1 MKKVLL
7 FLFLCVS
14 IAGSQEL
21 RINVPYTRFT
31 LPNGLDVILHVD
43 RTTPRVTVNTWFHV
57 GSGNEKPG
65 RTGFAHLFEHLM
77 FMGSKD
83 VATGKFDE
91 WLEAA
96 GAQNNGSTTP
106 DRTNYFEDLPNNAL
120 ELTLFLDSDR
130 MGYLVDAMSPKA
142 VDTQR
147 DVVKN
152 ERRQSYENRPYG
164 MSSLVV
170 DENLYPPAHP
180 YHWPT
185 IGSMADL
192 SAASFEDVVQFY
204 RTYYAPN
211 NASLSIAGDID
222 VEKTKALVEKWYSEI
237 PRGGAVPLIEAPPAY
252 LTQEKRLAFED
263 RVQLPRLYMAW
274 LSPAQFAPGDAAL
287 DILSSIL
294 TSGKNSR
301 LYKRLVYEMQIAQD
315 VYASQ
320 ESQRQVGSFQIV
332 ATAHAGH
339 TLTEIEKVIQ
349 EEIDR
354 IKKEFPTKREVER
367 AANQYEASFIN
378 RLERIGSFGGKADQL
393 NAYFYATGN
402 PDYFNED
409 LSRYRAIDTDDVSA
423 CARTFLRDDG
433 RVVLSVVPKGKKEL
447 AAPGT
452 FISVE
457 GK

>member
-1 MKKVLL
+1 
-7 FLFLCVS
+7 
-14 IAGSQEL
+14 
-21 RINVPYTRFT
+21 
-31 LPNGLDVILHVD
+31 
-43 RTTPRVTVNTWFHV
+43 
-57 GSGNEKPG
+57 
-65 RTGFAHLFEHLM
+65 LM

-120 ELTLFLDSDR
+120 ELALFLDSDR

-142 VDTQR
+142 VDAQR
-147 DVVKN
+147 DIVKN

-164 MSSLVV
+164 MSSLVLS
-170 DENLYPPAHP
+170 ENLFPPTHP
-180 YHWPT
+180 YHWST

-192 SAASFEDVVQFY
+192 SAASFEDVVQFFK
-204 RTYYAPN
+204 TYYAPN

-222 VEKTKALVEKWYSEI
+222 VEKTKALVTKWYSEI
-237 PRGGAVPLIEAPPAY
+237 PRGGAVPLIDAPQAY
-252 LTQEKRLAFED
+252 LSQEKRLAFED

-274 LSPAQFAPGDAAL
+274 LTPAEFAPGDAAL
-287 DILSSIL
+287 DILAGIL

-301 LYKRLVYEMQIAQD
+301 LYKRLVYDMQIAQD
-315 VYASQ
+315 VRASQ
-320 ESQRQVGSFQIV
+320 ASQRQISSFQIT
-332 ATAHAGH
+332 ATARAGH

-354 IKKEFPTKREVER
+354 LKKEFPTKREVER
-367 AANQYEASFIN
+367 AVNEYEASFIN

-393 NAYFYATGN
+393 NAYFVATGN
-402 PDYFNED
+402 PDFFNED
-409 LSRYRAIDTDDVSA
+409 LSRYKAIDPDDIAA
-423 CARTFLRDDG
+423 CAQTFLRDDG